1 MNFIDQGSGLPL
13 KRVQEESYFFRMSKY
28 GDWLIEYIE
37 SNPESIQ
44 PEQFRNNILTRLRTD
59 PLKDLSISRTTFSW
73 GVPVPE
79 GFDPR
84 HVMYVWFDAL
94 TNYGSGVQFLNPEAE
109 LNKYWPAQ
117 VHLIGKDIVWFHSVI
132 WPCML
137 KSAGLPLPR
146 QVYCHGFV
154 NAADGRKMSK
164 SYNNTIDPMEVSL
177 SLLTSFPHPS
187 VVRFWISTPRTRSDI
202 TPSWP
207 HRMAPTLTSQPKPWR

>member
-1 MNFIDQGSGLPL
+1 MCAEVGDIYLGTYEGWYNQREELFVTDSEAEAMGFVDPGSGLPL

-37 SNPESIQ
+37 SHPEFIQ
-44 PEQFRNNILTRLRTD
+44 PEQYRNNILTRLKTD

-79 GFDPR
+79 GFDPK

-94 TNYGSGVQFLNPEAE
+94 TNYGSGVQFLDSTE
-109 LNKYWPAQ
+109 LTQYWPAQ

-137 KSAGLPLPR
+137 KSASLALPR
-146 QVYCHGFV
+146 QVFCHGFV

-164 SYNNTIDPMEVSL
+164 SYNNTIDPMDVSYSIL
-177 SLLTSFPHPS
+177 FL
-187 VVRFWISTPRTRSDI
+187 
-202 TPSWP
+202 
-207 HRMAPTLTSQPKPWR
+207 